1 MTTLRAIVLAAG
13 EGRRMGGQKAL
24 LEIDG
29 ATLVARHVER
39 LLEVGCS
46 SIVVVVRPEAGPRV
60 SELLRAHEAVRVE
73 TAATRSQGES
83 LAAGLRR
90 LEGSRGDV
98 VIITPVD
105 MVPAEAGT
113 HQALLGSLTGA
124 ALAATPVYRGRGG
137 HPVIAHR
144 SVLAPYERRAEGTIH
159 GAPEPVPPP
168 LRDVLA
174 EAGDAR
180 RRVEV
185 DDERVVGDL
194 DTPSDVRALLSG
206 RGGGDRSAA
215 GAGGD

>member
-13 EGRRMGGQKAL
+13 EGRRMGESKAL
-24 LEIDG
+24 LEIEG
-29 ATLVARHVER
+29 ATLVERHVER

-46 SIVVVVRPEAGPRV
+46 SIVVVVRPEAGPQV
-60 SELLRAHEAVRVE
+60 SALLRAHEAVRVE
-73 TAATRSQGES
+73 AVATRSQGES

-105 MVPAEAGT
+105 MLPAEAGT

-144 SVLAPYERRAEGTIH
+144 SVLAAYETPAT
-159 GAPEPVPPP
+159 GAAPKPAPPP
-168 LRDVLA
+168 LREALA

-185 DDERVVGDL
+185 DDESVIGDL

-206 RGGGDRSAA
+206 RGVSNRSAA
-215 GAGGD
+215 GGSGD